1 MSKRAKPRLLVVL
14 VVLSVILNL
23 YMFYQCSPEIS
34 VLPEKRVHEVI
45 RTRQDRCRCLG
56 NAVNLKDHLP
66 TGQYDA
72 IVKRRAE
79 EYRKHNIRMNS
90 ILNTLIMAPPNS
102 PLQYPIQGFTV
113 VPLQKTPI
121 PGLALHVE
129 KRQNYKVTLSVS
141 RGVLAIEGEEQ
152 TEITVQS
159 TSLADLND
167 RLRRITYTSTVY
179 RITTGDLATFRF
191 ENHKA
196 VFPIVIQL
204 PSVPVLYDPGNDINS
219 KVTIATKTFLRYP
232 ELQTLIS
239 STRNYYKDMKIII
252 ADDNLEPQ
260 KVNGSN
266 IEQYFMPPAQG
277 WFAGRN
283 LAISQ
288 VTTKYFLWV
297 DDDYQFTDE
306 TKIERLL
313 EVMESTPELDVV
325 GGSVEGHGQFI
336 FSLVYEEG
344 DGEEGGCLS
353 RQHGVKFHSVPGF
366 SSCYFTSGV
375 VNFFLGRTDSVRSVG
390 FDPRLKRVA
399 HSGGI

>member
-1 MSKRAKPRLLVVL
+1 MKYV
-14 VVLSVILNL
+14 
-23 YMFYQCSPEIS
+23 
-34 VLPEKRVHEVI
+34 EV
-45 RTRQDRCRCLG
+45 
-56 NAVNLKDHLP
+56 
-66 TGQYDA
+66 
-72 IVKRRAE
+72 
-79 EYRKHNIRMNS
+79 S
-90 ILNTLIMAPPNS
+90 
-102 PLQYPIQGFTV
+102 
-113 VPLQKTPI
+113 
-121 PGLALHVE
+121 
-129 KRQNYKVTLSVS
+129 LSVS
-141 RGVLAIEGEEQ
+141 RGVLTIEGEEQ
-152 TEITVQS
+152 TEIIVQS

-191 ENHKA
+191 EHHKA
-196 VFPIVIQL
+196 VFPIVIQQ
-204 PSVPVLYDPGNDINS
+204 PSVPVLYDSGNDINS

-336 FSLVYEEG
+336 FSLVYKEG
-344 DGEEGGCLS
+344 DDEGGCLS
-353 RQHGVKFHSVPGF
+353 RQHGVNFHSVPGF

-390 FDPRLKRVA
+390 FDPWLKRVA
-399 HSGGI
+399 HSEFFMDGLGRLLVASCSDVNIGHQPRRANAKYSSFRAQTKNDEKDKLALHFFKNHLKCVAF